1 MSDPLRLFVYGTLKP
16 GEANF
21 DRYCRTAIAARP
33 AWVQGQLYALNL
45 GYPGLVL
52 GGSGLVAG
60 VLLEFAEPGLLAAI
74 DELEDYRA
82 DRAADLNEY
91 QRQWCRV
98 FCGDSLD
105 SETIGAWVYGMR
117 ADRVLALG
125 GVELME
131 GWSGEIQGR
140 IAREMGWSR
149 L

>member
-1 MSDPLRLFVYGTLKP
+1 MPDPLRLFVYGTLKP

-21 DRYCRTAIAARP
+21 DRYCRTAISAQP
-33 AWVQGQLYALNL
+33 AWVQGQLYVLNL

-60 VLLEFAEPGLLAAI
+60 LLLEFDESGVLAAI

-82 DRAADLNEY
+82 DRAADENEY

-98 FCGDSLD
+98 FCGDPGD
-105 SETIGAWVYGMR
+105 WVTIGAWVYGMS

-125 GVELME
+125 GVELGE
-131 GWSGEIQGR
+131 GWSGEIQER
-140 IAREMGWSR
+140 IAREMGW
-149 L
+149 LGL

>member
-21 DRYCRTAIAARP
+21 DRYCRTAISAQP

-52 GGSGLVAG
+52 GGSELVVG
-60 VLLEFAEPGLLAAI
+60 VLLEFADPGVLAAI

-91 QRQWCRV
+91 QRQWCRI
-98 FCGDSLD
+98 FCGDPGD
-105 SETIGAWVYGMR
+105 FVTIGAWVYGMR

-125 GVELME
+125 GVGLD
-131 GWSGEIQGR
+131 GIWTHEIQQEVVQR
-140 IAREMGWSR
+140 QGWFQG
-149 L
+149 